1 MTRDE
6 TQVLLAGIMAVYPNW
21 HPENK
26 TEVVNAWHSVMEDY
40 PKDAVGAAFKEY
52 VRSDRAGFAPS
63 PGQLIGLIIDR
74 NAPRSIPDME
84 AWQMVYRAI
93 CNSNYHADEEFDKL
107 PSEIQKALGSPSS
120 LREMAMMEADAMSV
134 EQSHF
139 LRSYHTI
146 LERKRQDQTITPFE
160 RLGEVERPQI
170 THTEKQAIEGHTER
184 ATPEVIERLM
194 SMLKGEANA

>member
-1 MTRDE
+1 MTRQE
-6 TQVLLAGIMAVYPNW
+6 TAELLAGIAAIYANW
-21 HPENK
+21 RPVNK
-26 TEVVNAWHSVMEDY
+26 TETVNIWHSVLEDY

-52 VRSDRAGFAPS
+52 VKSDRAGFAPS

-84 AWQMVYRAI
+84 AWQLVYKAI

-107 PSEIQKALGSPSS
+107 PAEIQKAIGGPGA

-139 LRSYHTI
+139 LRSYHTV
-146 LERKRQDQTITPFE
+146 LERKRQDQILMPFE

-170 THTEKQAIEGHTER
+170 THPEQSAIEEHTER
-184 ATPEVIERLM
+184 ASSAVIERLM
-194 SMLKGEANA
+194 KRLKGEANE